1 MRKKVSCFS
10 TRVWAG
16 FLALLGFAS
25 CTSNEDPEDIPLE
38 YGTPTVG
45 FQVQGVVTDEE
56 GNPLEDIQVI
66 VRRAYNNDY
75 RSGDTI
81 YTDNK
86 GAFAAEK
93 FVTTGFEPD
102 EQKVYFNDEKKV
114 FKSDSILLKDMK
126 LEKIEEGVYL
136 NALESKLNI
145 IFSSAFRSVVKDDT
159 SLLLKLKSILFS
171 SAISV

>member
-86 GAFAAEK
+86 
-93 FVTTGFEPD
+93 
-102 EQKVYFNDEKKV
+102 VYFNDEKKV

-126 LEKIEEGVYL
+126 LEKIEEGSGWSHGTYQATTEV
-136 NALESKLNI
+136 
-145 IFSSAFRSVVKDDT
+145 
-159 SLLLKLKSILFS
+159 KLKK
-171 SAISV
+171 AEKEE

>member
-86 GAFAAEK
+86 GA
-93 FVTTGFEPD
+93 D

-126 LEKIEEGVYL
+126 LEKIEEGSGWSHGTYQATTEV
-136 NALESKLNI
+136 
-145 IFSSAFRSVVKDDT
+145 
-159 SLLLKLKSILFS
+159 KLKK
-171 SAISV
+171 AEKEE

>member
-86 GAFAAEK
+86 GALQPVSSQMSRK
-93 FVTTGFEPD
+93 FISMT
-102 EQKVYFNDEKKV
+102 KRR
-114 FKSDSILLKDMK
+114 
-126 LEKIEEGVYL
+126 
-136 NALESKLNI
+136 
-145 IFSSAFRSVVKDDT
+145 FSSR
-159 SLLLKLKSILFS
+159 ILFY
-171 SAISV
+171 

>member
-66 VRRAYNNDY
+66 VRRAYNN
-75 RSGDTI
+75 
-81 YTDNK
+81 
-86 GAFAAEK
+86 
-93 FVTTGFEPD
+93 
-102 EQKVYFNDEKKV
+102 EKKV

-126 LEKIEEGVYL
+126 LEKIEEGSGWSHGTYQATTEV
-136 NALESKLNI
+136 
-145 IFSSAFRSVVKDDT
+145 
-159 SLLLKLKSILFS
+159 KLKK
-171 SAISV
+171 AEKEE

>member
-56 GNPLEDIQVI
+56 GNPLEDIQ
-66 VRRAYNNDY
+66 
-75 RSGDTI
+75 
-81 YTDNK
+81 
-86 GAFAAEK
+86 
-93 FVTTGFEPD
+93 

-126 LEKIEEGVYL
+126 LEKIEEGSGWSHGTYQATTEV
-136 NALESKLNI
+136 
-145 IFSSAFRSVVKDDT
+145 
-159 SLLLKLKSILFS
+159 KLKK
-171 SAISV
+171 AEKEE

>member
-81 YTDNK
+81 YTDSK

-93 FVTTGFEPD
+93 FVTTGSVPD
-102 EQKVYFNDEKKV
+102 EQKVYFNDENKV

-126 LEKIEEGVYL
+126 LEKIEEGSGWSQGTYQATTEV
-136 NALESKLNI
+136 
-145 IFSSAFRSVVKDDT
+145 
-159 SLLLKLKSILFS
+159 KLKK
-171 SAISV
+171 AEKEE

>member
-75 RSGDTI
+75 RSGIQFTR
-81 YTDNK
+81 TTK
-86 GAFAAEK
+86 GRLPQRNLLQPVSSQMSRK
-93 FVTTGFEPD
+93 FISMT
-102 EQKVYFNDEKKV
+102 KRR
-114 FKSDSILLKDMK
+114 
-126 LEKIEEGVYL
+126 
-136 NALESKLNI
+136 
-145 IFSSAFRSVVKDDT
+145 FSSR
-159 SLLLKLKSILFS
+159 ILFY
-171 SAISV
+171 

>member
-75 RSGDTI
+75 RSA
-81 YTDNK
+81 DNK

-126 LEKIEEGVYL
+126 LEKIEEGSGWSHGTYQATTEV
-136 NALESKLNI
+136 
-145 IFSSAFRSVVKDDT
+145 
-159 SLLLKLKSILFS
+159 KLKK
-171 SAISV
+171 AEKEE

>member
-56 GNPLEDIQVI
+56 GIRWKTFRLSYAERIIMII
-66 VRRAYNNDY
+66 VRGIQFTR
-75 RSGDTI
+75 TI
-81 YTDNK
+81 K
-86 GAFAAEK
+86 GRLPQRNLLQLVSSQMSRK
-93 FVTTGFEPD
+93 FISMT
-102 EQKVYFNDEKKV
+102 KRR
-114 FKSDSILLKDMK
+114 
-126 LEKIEEGVYL
+126 
-136 NALESKLNI
+136 
-145 IFSSAFRSVVKDDT
+145 FSSR
-159 SLLLKLKSILFS
+159 ILFY
-171 SAISV
+171 

>member
-93 FVTTGFEPD
+93 FVTTGSSQMSRKF
-102 EQKVYFNDEKKV
+102 
-114 FKSDSILLKDMK
+114 ILMTKRR
-126 LEKIEEGVYL
+126 
-136 NALESKLNI
+136 
-145 IFSSAFRSVVKDDT
+145 FSSR
-159 SLLLKLKSILFS
+159 ILFY
-171 SAISV
+171 

>member
-1 MRKKVSCFS
+1 MRTVNKVILI
-10 TRVWAG
+10 G
-16 FLALLGFAS
+16 NLGA
-25 CTSNEDPEDIPLE
+25 DPELR
-38 YGTPTVG
+38 YTQSGTAVATLSVA
-45 FQVQGVVTDEE
+45 TSRKWKDKE
-56 GNPLEDIQVI
+56 GNPQEDIQVI

-114 FKSDSILLKDMK
+114 FKSDSILL
-126 LEKIEEGVYL
+126 
-136 NALESKLNI
+136 
-145 IFSSAFRSVVKDDT
+145 
-159 SLLLKLKSILFS
+159 
-171 SAISV
+171 

>member
-86 GAFAAEK
+86 GRLPQRNLLQPVSSQMSRK
-93 FVTTGFEPD
+93 FISMT
-102 EQKVYFNDEKKV
+102 KRR
-114 FKSDSILLKDMK
+114 
-126 LEKIEEGVYL
+126 
-136 NALESKLNI
+136 
-145 IFSSAFRSVVKDDT
+145 FSSR
-159 SLLLKLKSILFS
+159 ILFY
-171 SAISV
+171 

>member
-81 YTDNK
+81 YT
-86 GAFAAEK
+86 K

-126 LEKIEEGVYL
+126 LEKIEEGSGWSHGTYQATTEV
-136 NALESKLNI
+136 
-145 IFSSAFRSVVKDDT
+145 
-159 SLLLKLKSILFS
+159 KLKK
-171 SAISV
+171 AEKEE

>member
-75 RSGDTI
+75 RSGDT
-81 YTDNK
+81 TK
-86 GAFAAEK
+86 GRLPQRNLLQPVSSQMSRK
-93 FVTTGFEPD
+93 FISMT
-102 EQKVYFNDEKKV
+102 KRR
-114 FKSDSILLKDMK
+114 
-126 LEKIEEGVYL
+126 
-136 NALESKLNI
+136 
-145 IFSSAFRSVVKDDT
+145 FSSR
-159 SLLLKLKSILFS
+159 ILFY
-171 SAISV
+171 

>member
-1 MRKKVSCFS
+1 MRKKVSCYS

-102 EQKVYFNDEKKV
+102 EQKVYFNDENKV

-126 LEKIEEGVYL
+126 LEKIEEGSGWSHGTYQATTEV
-136 NALESKLNI
+136 
-145 IFSSAFRSVVKDDT
+145 
-159 SLLLKLKSILFS
+159 KLKK
-171 SAISV
+171 AEKEE